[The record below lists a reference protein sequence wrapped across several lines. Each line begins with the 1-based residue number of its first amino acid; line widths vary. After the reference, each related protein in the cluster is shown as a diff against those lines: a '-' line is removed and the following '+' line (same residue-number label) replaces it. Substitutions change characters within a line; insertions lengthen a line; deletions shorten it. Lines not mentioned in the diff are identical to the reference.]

1 MNSSRLSGAFAFVS
15 AVLSEFVPSTLL
27 TSGIEIPIS
36 SRRHGTCHGTA
47 FPVLNNLANQ
57 LREARLA

>member
-1 MNSSRLSGAFAFVS
+1 MNSNRLSGAFAFVS
-15 AVLSEFVPSTLL
+15 AVLPELLPSALL

-36 SRRHGTCHGTA
+36 SRRHGTSHGPA